1 MARAPVGRQQLLDA
15 ARAELLEGNGTVDLH
30 SLKRR
35 SGLSTGALY
44 HHFGSK
50 AGLLVAVYEQFHAGL
65 VAAIAD
71 DTLPDAQ
78 HWSARERARTRNF
91 VAYHFGDPL
100 AGLLLHRIAVE
111 PEVAE
116 LEAGAL
122 ARLMA
127 AAGRNI
133 RQGQLDGDID
143 AQIDAELA
151 GSCIIGALRFGI
163 ADLLRR
169 DPRPSIDEATERLW
183 GVIAGALTFR

>member
-1 MARAPVGRQQLLDA
+1 MARAPLGRQQLLDA
-15 ARAELLEGNGTVDLH
+15 ARAELLDGNGVVDLH
-30 SLKRR
+30 ALKRR

-50 AGLLVAVYEQFHAGL
+50 AGLLVAVYEEFHRGL

-71 DTLPDAQ
+71 DTLPAGG
-78 HWSARERARTRNF
+78 HWGDRERVRTRHF

-100 AGLLLHRIAVE
+100 AELLLSRIVME

-122 ARLMA
+122 ARLTA
-127 AAGRNI
+127 SAGRNI
-133 RQGQLDGDID
+133 RQGQRDGDID
-143 AQIDAELA
+143 AAIDPELA
-151 GSCIIGALRFGI
+151 GACIIGALKYGI

-169 DPRPSIDEATERLW
+169 DPRPSVDDASARLW
-183 GVIAGALTFR
+183 NVIEGALTSR

>member
-1 MARAPVGRQQLLDA
+1 MARAPLGRQQLLDA

-71 DTLPDAQ
+71 DTLPENA
-78 HWSARERARTRNF
+78 HWAERERARTRHF

-100 AGLLLHRIAVE
+100 AELLLTRIVLE

-127 AAGRNI
+127 AAGSNI
-133 RQGQLDGDID
+133 RQGQRDGDID
-143 AQIDAELA
+143 ASIDAELA
-151 GSCIIGALRFGI
+151 GSCIIGALRYGI
-163 ADLLRR
+163 ADQLRR
-169 DPRPSIDEATERLW
+169 APRPSIDTAAERLW
-183 GVIAGALTFR
+183 GVIAGALTIR